1 MSKIKFSL
9 VIPVAPWRNPEI
21 LKSLSTLKYDKNKY
35 EIIVEKGKNASE
47 NRNKG
52 IQRSLGE
59 TIVFLDDDAIIKED
73 YLEKLEKFLTQHPNI
88 DVVGGPQ
95 LSPKPKNMFE
105 RFSGMVLASNFGAF
119 RVNKRYKETKLET
132 NANEI
137 YLTSANLCVKKIIFN
152 RIGGFNKN
160 LWPGEDPEFI
170 VRAKKAGMRIA
181 YNPELIVYHKRR
193 GDFAGYCKQI
203 FKYGFTRP
211 RLNRISGETKF
222 FFLIPMIFSIYFLL
236 LPLLSLINIIFII
249 PLIAYLLL
257 SVIFS
262 VYDSARN
269 GSVTSFF
276 VLPFLYLFTHLSY
289 GIGMLVGYFAR

>member
-21 LKSLSTLKYDKNKY
+21 LKSLSNLKYNKNKY
-35 EIIVEKGKNASE
+35 EIIVERGENASE

-52 IQRSLGE
+52 IGKASGD

-73 YLEKLEKFLTQHPNI
+73 YLEKLEKFLEKHPDV

-95 LSPKPKNMFE
+95 LGPKPKNMFE
-105 RFSGMVLASNFGAF
+105 RFSGIVLTSNFGAF
-119 RVNKRYKETKLET
+119 KVNKRYRKTHMEI
-132 NANEI
+132 NADEI
-137 YLTSANLCVKKIIFN
+137 YLTSANLCVKKIVFN
-152 RIGGFNKN
+152 RIGKFDTN

-181 YNPELIVYHKRR
+181 YDPEIIVYHKRR
-193 GDFAGYCKQI
+193 GDFASYCKQI

-222 FFLIPMIFSIYFLL
+222 FFLIPM
-236 LPLLSLINIIFII
+236 
-249 PLIAYLLL
+249 
-257 SVIFS
+257 
-262 VYDSARN
+262 
-269 GSVTSFF
+269 
-276 VLPFLYLFTHLSY
+276 
-289 GIGMLVGYFAR
+289 